1 MAIFLKFEGI
11 NGTVTAAGHEKWI
24 DVQSMQWG
32 VGRGISSSPG
42 TTKDRE
48 ASHPSVS
55 EVVITKLLDE
65 TSPKFFTE
73 ACVGKGK
80 VVEIHLC
87 KVGDKLETYMEYK
100 LTNVMISGYSVSSG
114 GDRPMESLSLN
125 FTKIEMNYIPY
136 DDKHAAGSPVRS
148 GYDLATAKMV

>member
-1 MAIFLKFEGI
+1 MAIFLKYEGI

-32 VGRGISSSPG
+32 VGRGISGSPG

-48 ASHPSVS
+48 ATHPSVS
-55 EVVITKLLDE
+55 EVTFTKLMDE

-80 VVEIHLC
+80 PVEIHLC

-114 GDRPMESLSLN
+114 GDRPMESISLN

-148 GYDLATAKMV
+148 GYDLAAAKMV